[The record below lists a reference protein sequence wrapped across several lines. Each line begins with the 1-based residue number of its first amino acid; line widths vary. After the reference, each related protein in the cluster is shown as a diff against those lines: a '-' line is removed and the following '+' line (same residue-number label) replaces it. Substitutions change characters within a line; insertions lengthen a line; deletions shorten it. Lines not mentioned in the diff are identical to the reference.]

1 MRPTILLGIPM
12 LALAFSPH
20 QAIDTTTLQ
29 QPTCDDTQPRA
40 LSIFS
45 LATQSRDCISA
56 LYAYAASISAAAQYH
71 ESFTAQIAEFES
83 NYDRLCRWQRLKK
96 PPPPMTCKHVEHF
109 EKLKLR
115 YEERQEVQHDLSS
128 GFETVM
134 SICAP
139 PRASIDPRLGEHEMR
154 EGVWP
159 LVDCAAERLK
169 ARRELR

>member
-1 MRPTILLGIPM
+1 MRTTTLLGVPM
-12 LALAFSPH
+12 LALAFATH
-20 QAIDTTTLQ
+20 NTIDTATLQ

-40 LSIFS
+40 LSIFG

-56 LYAYAASISAAAQYH
+56 LYAYAASISAAAHYH

-83 NYDRLCRWQRLKK
+83 NYDRLCRWQRLEK

-109 EKLKLR
+109 EKLQLR
-115 YEERQEVQHDLSS
+115 YEERKEVEHDLSS

-139 PRASIDPRLGEHEMR
+139 GGSIDPRLGEHEQR

-159 LVDCAAERLK
+159 LVDCTAERLK
-169 ARRELR
+169 ARRETQ

>member
-1 MRPTILLGIPM
+1 MRTTTLLGVPM
-12 LALAFSPH
+12 LALAFATH
-20 QAIDTTTLQ
+20 NTIDTATLQ

-40 LSIFS
+40 LSIFG

-56 LYAYAASISAAAQYH
+56 LYAYAASISAAAHYH

-83 NYDRLCRWQRLKK
+83 NYDRLCRWQRLEK
-96 PPPPMTCKHVEHF
+96 PPPPMTCKHVEYF

-115 YEERQEVQHDLSS
+115 YEERQGVQHDLSS

-139 PRASIDPRLGEHEMR
+139 GGSIDPRLGEHEKR

-169 ARRELR
+169 ARRGIQ

>member
-1 MRPTILLGIPM
+1 MRPTTFLGIPM
-12 LALAFSPH
+12 LALAF
-20 QAIDTTTLQ
+20 ANLNTIDTATLQ

-56 LYAYAASISAAAQYH
+56 LYAYAASISAAAHYH

-83 NYDRLCRWQRLKK
+83 NYDRLCRWQRLEK

-109 EKLKLR
+109 VKLKLR
-115 YEERQEVQHDLSS
+115 YEEREEVQHELRS
-128 GFETVM
+128 GFEMVS

-139 PRASIDPRLGEHEMR
+139 PGASIDPRLGEHEMQ

-169 ARRELR
+169 AKREFK